1 LAFSDWDGDGD
12 GREWARKMRELIKHV
27 DSDSIIAKD
36 LILDNENTVQEN
48 EENSQERQFQKSS
61 EEETTVQKIR
71 SITIQDGDDSDDSLE
86 GYESET
92 SSSSTSPSGVIAGR
106 MGAGDKP
113 KSSKLSDFRPT
124 VEEIN
129 ADPTLLMPTK
139 DRIRKPVYLLDLGKL
154 FKVTKEGSEQY
165 ESIRMGLETAVEL
178 IRRKAGWGLELGQ
191 RTILL
196 VWHLQLT
203 CQQRRMQWT

>member
-1 LAFSDWDGDGD
+1 LAFSDWEGDGD

-27 DSDSIIAKD
+27 ESDSIIVEN

-48 EENSQERQFQKSS
+48 EENPQERQFQKSS
-61 EEETTVQKIR
+61 EEETTIQKIR
-71 SITIQDGDDSDDSLE
+71 SITIQGGDDSDDSLE

-106 MGAGDKP
+106 MGAGDEP

-129 ADPTLLMPTK
+129 ADPTLLMPAK

-165 ESIRMGLETAVEL
+165 ESILMGLETAVEL

-191 RTILL
+191 
-196 VWHLQLT
+196 
-203 CQQRRMQWT
+203 